1 MSILVDL
8 LVKNGVV
15 VTCDPRDR
23 IVKSGAVAVQG
34 SRVVAVGTVEELERA
49 YKADRE
55 IDATG
60 MVITPGLVNSHTH
73 LPMTLFRGVADD
85 IPAIEWLPRIWSIEK
100 NLTEETCYAGALLG
114 CLEMIKSGTTCFA
127 DQYFHMDQVAKAVEK
142 SGMRA
147 VLAQG
152 VLELGDLEKGKEQL
166 KESADFAREW
176 NGEAEGRIGCKIG
189 PHAIYSCSTGLLK
202 EARQVANEIAVGLH
216 IHLAEAPNEIKMV
229 KEKHGKTPTEH
240 LANIGFL
247 SPDVI
252 AAHCI
257 FLDNSDIEILQRTM
271 TGVAH
276 CPSTVMKYGGGISP
290 VPDLVKRGISVGIGT
305 DGCGSNNNLDMIEEM
320 RTAAFLHKLDRKDA
334 TVLPAKTM
342 LKLATIG
349 SARAIGLQ
357 NEVGSI
363 EVGKRADMILV
374 DFRKPHLTPFH
385 NVVGHLVYSSF
396 GSDVHTTIIDGK
408 VVMENRQVL
417 TLDEDEVM
425 REAQREFE
433 RLLDKGG
440 WSPTMENP
448 SASFRSAVSVKIIES
463 YMKIMQMMRG

>member
-23 IVKSGAVAVQG
+23 IIRGGAVAIQDG
-34 SRVVAVGTVEELERA
+34 RVVAVGTVEELEHA
-49 YKADRE
+49 FETDRE

-73 LPMTLFRGVADD
+73 LSMTLFRGVADD

-100 NLTEETCYAGALLG
+100 NLTEEACYAGALLG

-127 DQYFHMDQVAKAVEK
+127 DQYFHMNQVARAVEK

-152 VLELGDLEKGKEQL
+152 ILELGDSAKGRERLE
-166 KESADFAREW
+166 ESAGFAREW
-176 NGEAEGRIGCKIG
+176 NGRANGRIGCKIG

-202 EARQVANEIAVGLH
+202 EARQVANEIGVGLH
-216 IHLAEAPNEIKMV
+216 IHLAEAPNEMKMV
-229 KEKHGKTPTEH
+229 KEKHGRTPTEH

-247 SPDVI
+247 SADVT

-257 FLDNSDIEILQRTM
+257 FLDNSDVEILQRTL

-276 CPSTVMKYGGGISP
+276 CPSTVMKCGGGISP
-290 VPDLVKRGISVGIGT
+290 VPDLVKRGVSVGIGT

-320 RTAAFLHKLDRKDA
+320 RVAAFLHKLSRRDA

-357 NEVGSI
+357 SEVGSI
-363 EVGKRADMILV
+363 EVGKKADMILV
-374 DFRKPHLTPFH
+374 DFGKPHLTPFH
-385 NVVGHLVYSSF
+385 NVIGHLVYSSF

-408 VVMENRQVL
+408 IVMEDRQVL
-417 TLDEDEVM
+417 TLDEEEVM
-425 REAQREFE
+425 REAQGEFE
-433 RLLDKGG
+433 RLDKGG
-440 WSPTMENP
+440 WNPTMENP
-448 SASFRSAVSVKIIES
+448 SSSFRSAASVKIIES
-463 YMKIMQMMRG
+463 YMKIMQMLSR